1 MFEIHLNF
9 FLSVVYVNAV
19 FAQKNRKETLKI
31 FKAAKLNGQMEKY
44 FQSLI
49 NVIERLNKGIFR
61 QLAIIIYSNTE
72 MEFIIF
78 FRIQVPQKSDENYV
92 KIVIRDQ
99 NIYVNGLRVNKIVD
113 CLKIWKVLLID
124 ILTIHL

>member
-1 MFEIHLNF
+1 
-9 FLSVVYVNAV
+9 
-19 FAQKNRKETLKI
+19 
-31 FKAAKLNGQMEKY
+31 
-44 FQSLI
+44 
-49 NVIERLNKGIFR
+49 
-61 QLAIIIYSNTE
+61 

-78 FRIQVPQKSDENYV
+78 FSYPRVSKSDENYV

>member
-1 MFEIHLNF
+1 
-9 FLSVVYVNAV
+9 
-19 FAQKNRKETLKI
+19 
-31 FKAAKLNGQMEKY
+31 
-44 FQSLI
+44 
-49 NVIERLNKGIFR
+49 
-61 QLAIIIYSNTE
+61 

-78 FRIQVPQKSDENYV
+78 FRIQVLKSDENYV

-124 ILTIHL
+124 ILTIHLTHLLKKLVLIYSLQG

>member
-1 MFEIHLNF
+1 
-9 FLSVVYVNAV
+9 
-19 FAQKNRKETLKI
+19 
-31 FKAAKLNGQMEKY
+31 
-44 FQSLI
+44 
-49 NVIERLNKGIFR
+49 
-61 QLAIIIYSNTE
+61 

-78 FRIQVPQKSDENYV
+78 FRIQVLKSDENYV

>member
-1 MFEIHLNF
+1 
-9 FLSVVYVNAV
+9 
-19 FAQKNRKETLKI
+19 
-31 FKAAKLNGQMEKY
+31 MEKY
-44 FQSLI
+44 FQSII